1 MHRHHVDVGSSPP
14 ERSGPSPGGVI
25 ALMGQLKQC
34 QQALRETEA
43 RCEVLED
50 ENRSLRRSLA
60 SQSKPSML
68 ETVGS
73 HSPAVG
79 SSSSSSPLVDSSLIE
94 SLQRQLADLVRRNTQ
109 LEREAHDRERKE
121 RRRFQE
127 HVERLELELRRVR
140 TQQQGGGSSSLTP
153 TPSQTILVHSRRNL
167 L

>member
-79 SSSSSSPLVDSSLIE
+79 SSSSSSSPLVDSSLVE

-140 TQQQGGGSSSLTP
+140 TQQQGGGSSSFP
-153 TPSQTILVHSRRNL
+153 TPSQTIPVQSRRNL